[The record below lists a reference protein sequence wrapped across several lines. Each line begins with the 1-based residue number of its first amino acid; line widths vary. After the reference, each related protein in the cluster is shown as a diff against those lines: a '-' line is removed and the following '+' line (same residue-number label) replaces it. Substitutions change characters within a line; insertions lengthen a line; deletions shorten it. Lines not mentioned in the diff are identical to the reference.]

1 MESLLRVWSPEDAA
15 DLATHANNRRVARNL
30 RDAFPSPYAMD
41 DARRFLAEV
50 APQRP
55 AQHMALQVGGRPVG
69 GIGLLMGED
78 IEHVS
83 AEVGYWVAEPYWGQG
98 LASAALPL
106 FVTYV
111 FGAFPTLHRVFAV
124 PFLRNL
130 RSQRVLEKAKFR
142 REGIFAE
149 SALKDGV
156 LESQVVYAVTR
167 PEWAARE
174 A

>member
-1 MESLLRVWSPEDAA
+1 MESLLRAWSSEDAA
-15 DLATHANNRRVARNL
+15 DLAGHANNRRVARNL
-30 RDAFPSPYAMD
+30 RDAFPSPYALE

-55 AQHMALQVGGRPVG
+55 AQHLALQIDGRPVG
-69 GIGLLMGED
+69 GIGLRIGDD

-83 AEVGYWVAEPYWGQG
+83 AELGYWVAEPYWGQG
-98 LASAALPL
+98 LASAAVPL

-111 FGAFPTLHRVFAV
+111 LGAFPALHRLFAI

-130 RSQRVLEKAKFR
+130 RSQRVLEKAGFR

-167 PEWAARE
+167 PEWTARE